1 MDKSKKQVN
10 DIRVSFNSRIGGI
23 VSYCEKLL
31 KENNLRE
38 LNFSA
43 VGGSIGTLVSVV
55 EILKTITPGFYQVNR
70 LATISYQSVE
80 EGGKSEAQNQRL
92 YPKLEVKLTLDKPEK
107 TTEGFQDKLKEED
120 RKFLL
125 DAHLKRKEERA
136 RGRSRGRR
144 GFRGRRGGF
153 RGRRPFRG
161 RRGGFRGR
169 PPMRG
174 RGRGRGRP
182 MRGPRGRPMRGRGR
196 PPMTGRGNPSRGSPA
211 RGRGAPRGGNKTSN
225 N

>member
-1 MDKSKKQVN
+1 MDKSKKPVN
-10 DIRVSFNSRIGGI
+10 DIRVSFNSRIGGV

-55 EILKTITPGFYQVNR
+55 ELLKTITPGLYQVNR

-92 YPKLEVKLTLDKPEK
+92 YPKLEVKLTLDKPAK
-107 TTEGFQDKLKEED
+107 TTEGFQEPLKEEQ
-120 RKFLL
+120 RKTLL
-125 DAHLKRKEERA
+125 DAHIKRKEER
-136 RGRSRGRR
+136 RRRFRGRR
-144 GFRGRRGGF
+144 GGFRGRRGGF
-153 RGRRPFRG
+153 RGRRGGFRG

-169 PPMRG
+169 PPMGRRG
-174 RGRGRGRP
+174 RPMRGRGRGRP
-182 MRGPRGRPMRGRGR
+182 MRGRGNGPTRGNPPRGR
-196 PPMTGRGNPSRGSPA
+196 GNR
-211 RGRGAPRGGNKTSN
+211 N
-225 N
+225 NSS